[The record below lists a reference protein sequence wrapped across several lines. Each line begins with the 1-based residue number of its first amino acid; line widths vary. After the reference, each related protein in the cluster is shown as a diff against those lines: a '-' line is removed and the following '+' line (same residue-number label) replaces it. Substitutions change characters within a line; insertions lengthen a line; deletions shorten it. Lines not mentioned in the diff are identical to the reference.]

1 MFDYSYETTQRLKV
15 LSIAGFV
22 SMIAAVSTAHIVY
35 TNQETKWQ
43 QLLLSKGYGE
53 YNKKSGEWQ
62 LCEPEVVLLNRN
74 TDAIKILNGGTVTIN
89 DYLKIVE
96 GDLKDAQV
104 RIETQAKELIEQDLQ
119 LEKYKKSIKIPEKS
133 VKNSSK
139 SDKRPLESF
148 DPSVVVSPK
157 KTNDLK

>member
-1 MFDYSYETTQRLKV
+1 
-15 LSIAGFV
+15 
-22 SMIAAVSTAHIVY
+22 MIAAVSTAHIVY

-43 QLLLSKGYGE
+43 QKLLEKGYGE

-96 GDLKDAQV
+96 GDLKDAQA

-119 LEKYKKSIKIPEKS
+119 LEKYKKSVKIPEKS
-133 VKNSSK
+133 GEKSKK

-148 DPSVVVSPK
+148 DPSVVVAPK
-157 KTNDLK
+157 K